1 MENIFIKRTV
11 FAILIAVTF
20 SIADAKCSG
29 GSGASN
35 DPYLI
40 STAGDMNQIG
50 CNNTDWDK
58 HFKLTADINLC
69 AYTGNSSTASAL
81 IPNMLSAVSLTATG
95 TRLRVSRTRQK
106 TATLS
111 AFSVMPMPR
120 AYLFCGQPTAIEGRQ
135 PKPPLSNRPTYKFYS
150 IIF

>member
-69 AYTGNSSTASAL
+69 AYTGTQFNRIGIDTEHAFGGVFDGNGHTIKGFTYTAEDSDFIGIFGDANAARL
-81 IPNMLSAVSLTATG
+81 PFLWTADSD
-95 TRLRVSRTRQK
+95 RR
-106 TATLS
+106 
-111 AFSVMPMPR
+111 
-120 AYLFCGQPTAIEGRQ
+120 
-135 PKPPLSNRPTYKFYS
+135 
-150 IIF
+150 